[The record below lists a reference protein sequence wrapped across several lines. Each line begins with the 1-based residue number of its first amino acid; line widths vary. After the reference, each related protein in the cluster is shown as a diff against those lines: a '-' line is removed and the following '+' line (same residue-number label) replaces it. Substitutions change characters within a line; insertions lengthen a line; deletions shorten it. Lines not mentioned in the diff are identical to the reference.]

1 MHAGGEIAGGSVDTW
16 IANPA
21 SGSQR
26 QGHARGVGCWGGAG
40 VGCWGCLPVKDQL
53 AARAVGRLESGL
65 DRVGVEVRV
74 GLGVRVG

>member
-16 IANPA
+16 ISPTPQAGPSVKA
-21 SGSQR
+21 MLG
-26 QGHARGVGCWGGAG
+26 GWGAG
-40 VGCWGCLPVKDQL
+40 VVLGWCWGCLPVKDLL
-53 AARAVGRLESGL
+53 AARAVGGLESGL